1 MKLGLLIKKGIKMKL
16 IEILNDYWALILV
29 GLLSLIEVVP
39 IKISPIEFVGK
50 KLNKSTNEKLDKL
63 DKKIEDYHQEDAKIL
78 ISDFVQDIKNGETK
92 SETQWIAML
101 NFVNEY
107 IDKGWNSKV
116 KQDAIFIE
124 SEYRKLF
131 FLGRNEYERKNS

>member
-1 MKLGLLIKKGIKMKL
+1 MQLL
-16 IEILNDYWALILV
+16 EIINNWWALILV
-29 GLLSLIEVVP
+29 GIFSLIEIVP
-39 IKISPIEFVGK
+39 IKLSPIEFIGK
-50 KLNKSTNEKLDKL
+50 KLNKATNEKLDNL
-63 DKKIEDYHQEDAKIL
+63 NKKIEDYHQEDAKIL

-107 IDKGWNSKV
+107 INKGWNSNV

-124 SEYRKLF
+124 REYQKLF
-131 FLGRNEYERKNS
+131 LKEN

>member
-1 MKLGLLIKKGIKMKL
+1 MRLGLLIKKGIKMKL

-29 GLLSLIEVVP
+29 GLLSLIEIVP
-39 IKISPIEFVGK
+39 IKISPIKFVGK

-107 IDKGWNSKV
+107 INKGWNSKV

-124 SEYRKLF
+124 REYQKLF
-131 FLGRNEYERKNS
+131 LKEN

>member
-1 MKLGLLIKKGIKMKL
+1 MKL
-16 IEILNDYWALILV
+16 IEILNNYWALILV
-29 GLLSLIEVVP
+29 GLLSLIEVVT
-39 IKISPIEFVGK
+39 IKFSPIEFVGK

-131 FLGRNEYERKNS
+131 F

>member
-1 MKLGLLIKKGIKMKL
+1 MKL

-78 ISDFVQDIKNGETK
+78 ISDFVQD
-92 SETQWIAML
+92 
-101 NFVNEY
+101 
-107 IDKGWNSKV
+107 KGWNSKV

-131 FLGRNEYERKNS
+131 F

>member
-1 MKLGLLIKKGIKMKL
+1 MKL

-39 IKISPIEFVGK
+39 IKISPIELVGK

-107 IDKGWNSKV
+107 INKGWNSKV

-124 SEYRKLF
+124 REYQKLF
-131 FLGRNEYERKNS
+131 LKEN

>member
-39 IKISPIEFVGK
+39 IKISPIELVGK

-107 IDKGWNSKV
+107 INKGWNSKV

-124 SEYRKLF
+124 REYQKLF
-131 FLGRNEYERKNS
+131 LKEN

>member
-1 MKLGLLIKKGIKMKL
+1 MYQEERIKKMQL
-16 IEILNDYWALILV
+16 LEIINNWWALILV
-29 GLLSLIEVVP
+29 GIFSLIEIVP
-39 IKISPIEFVGK
+39 IKLSPIEFIGK
-50 KLNKSTNEKLDKL
+50 KLNKATNEKLDNL
-63 DKKIEDYHQEDAKIL
+63 NKKIEDYHQEDAKIL

-107 IDKGWNSKV
+107 INKGWNSKV

-124 SEYRKLF
+124 REYQKLF
-131 FLGRNEYERKNS
+131 LKEN

>member
-1 MKLGLLIKKGIKMKL
+1 MKFGLLIKKGIKMKL
-16 IEILNDYWALILV
+16 IEIFNDYWALVLV

-107 IDKGWNSKV
+107 INKGWNSKV

-124 SEYRKLF
+124 REYQKLF
-131 FLGRNEYERKNS
+131 LKEN

>member
-1 MKLGLLIKKGIKMKL
+1 MKL
-16 IEILNDYWALILV
+16 IALLNDYWALILV
-29 GLLSLIEVVP
+29 GLLSLIEIVP

-107 IDKGWNSKV
+107 INKGWNSKV
-116 KQDAIFIE
+116 KQDALFIE
-124 SEYRKLF
+124 REYQKLF
-131 FLGRNEYERKNS
+131 LKER

>member
-1 MKLGLLIKKGIKMKL
+1 MKL
-16 IEILNDYWALILV
+16 IEILNNYWALILV

-63 DKKIEDYHQEDAKIL
+63 DKKIEYYHQEDAKIL

-107 IDKGWNSKV
+107 INKGWNSKV

-131 FLGRNEYERKNS
+131 F

>member
-1 MKLGLLIKKGIKMKL
+1 MQLL
-16 IEILNDYWALILV
+16 EIINNWWALILV
-29 GLLSLIEVVP
+29 GIFSLIEIVP
-39 IKISPIEFVGK
+39 IKLSPIEFIGK
-50 KLNKSTNEKLDKL
+50 KLNKATNEKLDNL
-63 DKKIEDYHQEDAKIL
+63 NKKIEDYHQEDAKIL

-107 IDKGWNSKV
+107 INKGWNSKV

-124 SEYRKLF
+124 REYQKLF
-131 FLGRNEYERKNS
+131 LKEN